1 MKQGRLTLIRP
12 YAIEDGVVE
21 KVSNK
26 APEFPFL
33 MQLDG
38 GIHQAG
44 RANVRVKVILC
55 RDQGK
60 NNFLQRNTFGKAA
73 DGQVRVIGRDGI
85 LGPLADPMAKI
96 PINSVSPIV
105 QFVVRELMI

>member
-26 APEFPFL
+26 APEFPLL

-60 NNFLQRNTFGKAA
+60 NNFRQRNTFGKAA

-85 LGPLADPMAKI
+85 LASFGQPLA
-96 PINSVSPIV
+96 S
-105 QFVVRELMI
+105 E